1 MKNCYLQS
9 DKVKREENYV
19 LALMGMT
26 TQQIRWIA
34 LLRLLLLYVISLMS
48 VCWIS
53 FCAGVFSLL
62 AVIICIISLFIQFA
76 LVRCLKRK
84 SAGWIMHLQ
93 SALVWFL
100 QHLPKSN
107 YAFAAPAPI
116 PSLAQVL
123 IFWSEQISRIKNRN
137 GVPTVTITMGRNMK
151 SPIGNEGNWLWMK

>member
-84 SAGWIMHLQ
+84 SAG
-93 SALVWFL
+93 
-100 QHLPKSN
+100 
-107 YAFAAPAPI
+107 
-116 PSLAQVL
+116 
-123 IFWSEQISRIKNRN
+123 
-137 GVPTVTITMGRNMK
+137 
-151 SPIGNEGNWLWMK
+151 